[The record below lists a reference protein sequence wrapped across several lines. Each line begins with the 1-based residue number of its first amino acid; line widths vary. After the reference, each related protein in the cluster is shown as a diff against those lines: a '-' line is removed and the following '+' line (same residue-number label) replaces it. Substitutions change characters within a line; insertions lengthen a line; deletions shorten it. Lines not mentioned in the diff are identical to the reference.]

1 MASILEPNY
10 NQMEDTGFS
19 PPPEVLSWLQR
30 EHAAL
35 TRSLV
40 ESCGLELRG
49 PGHPVTR
56 GPEAVP
62 QLSALYAPLAGLQ
75 LLAEPS
81 PAALQA
87 DA

>member
-10 NQMEDTGFS
+10 NQMEETGFS
-19 PPPEVLSWLQR
+19 LTPEVLSWLQR
-30 EHAAL
+30 EDAAL

-40 ESCGLELRG
+40 ESCGLKLRG

-56 GPEAVP
+56 DPEVVP
-62 QLSALYAPLAGLQ
+62 QLSALYASLAGLQ

-81 PAALQA
+81 PTALQA
-87 DA
+87 GA

>member
-10 NQMEDTGFS
+10 KQMEDTGFS

-30 EHAAL
+30 AHL

-40 ESCGLELRG
+40 ESCGLQLRG
-49 PGHPVTR
+49 PGHPVTPDP
-56 GPEAVP
+56 GAVP
-62 QLSALYAPLAGLQ
+62 QLSALYASLAGLQ

-81 PAALQA
+81 PEALQA